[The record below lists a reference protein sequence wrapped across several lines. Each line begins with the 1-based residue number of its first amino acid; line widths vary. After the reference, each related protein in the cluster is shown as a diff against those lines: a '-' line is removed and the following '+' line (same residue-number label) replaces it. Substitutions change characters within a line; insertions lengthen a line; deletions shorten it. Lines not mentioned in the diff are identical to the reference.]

1 MATNP
6 FLPRRHSSEGS
17 PAWMQVVERRLEQA
31 AEESRRG
38 GRGGEGG
45 KVYPMAHSVVVPVV
59 VIPALR
65 EWLV

>member
-1 MATNP
+1 MMTNYSS
-6 FLPRRHSSEGS
+6 LPCRHSSEGS

-38 GRGGEGG
+38 GRGADG
-45 KVYPMAHSVVVPVV
+45 ALVVVPVV